1 MIVVFLDGS
10 DGTATDE
17 FDNALAMNDLA
28 QNLASSDEDSDFNP
42 PPRRYLGRQ
51 AKEPTKESSKK
62 KKKKLT
68 TEEKR
73 ERKISKLT
81 PGQVR

>member
-1 MIVVFLDGS
+1 MSFFSDGS

-42 PPRRYLGRQ
+42 PPRRYLRRQ
-51 AKEPTKESSKK
+51 AKEPTKESSK